1 MKSKKI
7 NTLVINP
14 GLVYELFCQSQDYLH
29 DHELNTI
36 DLDSFS
42 LTDIDSYNLLIFDN
56 VNNDEIVRLKNELV
70 EKRVRKN
77 NKELKSLNYYE
88 NYFKKLPVLNSDSL
102 STEVSNYFLGAK
114 INNKLRNIIFLKRVF
129 DTLVT
134 FLLLP
139 VLVLLLVIGI
149 VIVFV
154 SSNGPIFFKQQRVGI
169 NEKPFVI
176 YKLRTMVFRS
186 EGHDSHTTHN
196 DARIFPLGRMLRLT
210 KIDEI
215 PQFLNI
221 LKGDMSLIGPRPEKT
236 EIVNDFLIKSPL
248 YKHRHLIRPGITGW
262 AQVNKPIATPLQ
274 NLEKLEFDLYYI
286 KNVNFYLDLVI
297 ILKTI
302 KVVFGQK
309 SL

>member
-7 NTLVINP
+7 NTLIINP
-14 GLVYELFCQSQDYLH
+14 GVIHELLCQSEEYLQG
-29 DHELNTI
+29 HELNTI
-36 DLDSFS
+36 EFDKFSF
-42 LTDIDSYNLLIFDN
+42 TDIDNYKLLLFDN
-56 VNNDEIVRLKNELV
+56 VNNDEFLKLKSEFKKN
-70 EKRVRKN
+70 KIINN
-77 NKELKSLNYYE
+77 NKHLKCLNYYE
-88 NYFKKLPVLNSDSL
+88 SYFKKLPLLNYGPL
-102 STEVSNYFLGAK
+102 FTEISTHFFEVKTNRKLG
-114 INNKLRNIIFLKRVF
+114 NIIFFKRVF

-134 FLLLP
+134 LLFLPLLL
-139 VLVLLLVIGI
+139 LFLAIGV

-154 SSNGPIFFKQQRVGI
+154 SSKGPVFFKQERIGI
-169 NEKPFVI
+169 NGKPFVI
-176 YKLRTMVFRS
+176 YKLRTMVFKS
-186 EGHDSHTTHN
+186 EGHDSHTIHN
-196 DARIFPLGRMLRLT
+196 DARIFPLGRILRLT

-236 EIVNDFLIKSPL
+236 EIVNFFLDKSSL
-248 YKHRHLIRPGITGW
+248 YKYRHLIRPGITGW

-286 KNVNFYLDLVI
+286 KNVNFYLDIVI

-302 KVVFGQK
+302 KVVFSQK